1 MDVDSRTYW
10 HIGDLIEKT
19 VASLGIRGSYWIL
32 EGGYS
37 PFVLGSSIRASLEGL
52 QGKKLPNLEDQVDRE
67 EHEMLMESNKE
78 IIEKVLETVSPY
90 F

>member
-1 MDVDSRTYW
+1 VT
-10 HIGDLIEKT
+10 
-19 VASLGIRGSYWIL
+19 SLGVRGSFWIL
-32 EGGYS
+32 EGGYN

-52 QGKKLPNLEDQVDRE
+52 QKKKLPNLEDQIDRE
-67 EHEMLMESNKE
+67 RHEMLIDSNKQ